1 MNLKIDFNPSI
12 WLALQKSTVIFEKDM
27 SFELLIAIIIRL
39 VERIVKLL
47 FGFKIQ
53 ADLPVF

>member
-39 VERIVKLL
+39 VERIVKLW